1 MKFIFNIL
9 HSGII
14 REGDKL
20 VIGPL
25 CSGDFETVQVTSL
38 KRNRAS
44 CRVVRAGQSASVALK
59 GIERHM
65 LRKVRCFKLP

>member
-1 MKFIFNIL
+1 M
-9 HSGII
+9 
-14 REGDKL
+14 
-20 VIGPL
+20 IGPL
-25 CSGDFETVQVTSL
+25 YSGEFETVQVASL

-65 LRKVRCFKLP
+65 LRRVRLEIFLSEIQSQLQSP